1 LGSLVRLVLGVHWKV
16 PPVAVAAKLLTN
28 CPGKLSSWIHTGE
41 SRDVVE
47 IITGSLAEN
56 ESGRAASRGRVLDS
70 VGLAGNDVPGVVVD
84 GDSSGKA
91 GGEHDGLEEAHVDGC
106 VFVGGVD

>member
-1 LGSLVRLVLGVHWKV
+1 VKSSLWRL
-16 PPVAVAAKLLTN
+16 
-28 CPGKLSSWIHTGE
+28 TGE

-47 IITGSLAEN
+47 VVAVSLTEN
-56 ESGRAASRGRVLDS
+56 ESSRAASRGRVLDS
-70 VGLAGNDVPGVVVD
+70 VRLTGNDVAGVVVD

-91 GGEHDGLEEAHVDGC
+91 GGKHDGLEEAHVDGC